1 VSTLQTQFDQFL
13 EERQYLKNVTPR
25 TVAWYE
31 LAFKLFSKSGHTEL
45 TQHTLQNF
53 VIGLQRGVSPAPT
66 PDARS
71 SRNRKSEPASSV
83 HRL

>member
-13 EERQYLKNVTPR
+13 EERQYLKNVAPR
-25 TVAWYE
+25 TVEWYQ

-53 VIGLQRGVSPAPT
+53 VIGLQGCVPGTNAGRT
-66 PDARS
+66 EF
-71 SRNRKSEPASSV
+71 SEPEV
-83 HRL
+83 

>member
-45 TQHTLQNF
+45 TQ
-53 VIGLQRGVSPAPT
+53 
-66 PDARS
+66 
-71 SRNRKSEPASSV
+71 
-83 HRL
+83 